1 MTDPTR
7 AFDPNQRDENPTE
20 EAMTTPTTSS
30 PPEGDFFTQM
40 GASSQTDTE
49 TAGPPPTGHDPAGQ
63 HSDAPAM
70 TYSGPQEPVPP
81 KGPRMR
87 SVAWGLVL
95 ALLGAVV
102 IAVGMGVRLD
112 LELVFIGILAV
123 AGLTLLIGALV
134 SGSRKS

>member
-7 AFDPNQRDENPTE
+7 PDDANERPDENPTE
-20 EAMTTPTTSS
+20 EAMTTPTMSS

-40 GASSQTDTE
+40 GGPAQSEATDGESQHTT
-49 TAGPPPTGHDPAGQ
+49 PTGAAT
-63 HSDAPAM
+63 DAPPM
-70 TYSGPQEPVPP
+70 TYSGPQEPAPP

-102 IAVGMGVRLD
+102 IAVGFGVRLD
-112 LELVFIGILAV
+112 LELVFIGILAI
-123 AGLTLLIGALV
+123 AGLTLLVGSLV
-134 SGSRKS
+134 SSSRKS

>member
-1 MTDPTR
+1 
-7 AFDPNQRDENPTE
+7 
-20 EAMTTPTTSS
+20 MTTPTTSS

-40 GASSQTDTE
+40 GGPATSEPVGAESTDARTEGGASG
-49 TAGPPPTGHDPAGQ
+49 APT
-63 HSDAPAM
+63 M
-70 TYSGPQEPVPP
+70 TYSGPQEPAPP

-102 IAVGMGVRLD
+102 IAVGFGVRLD

-123 AGLTLLIGALV
+123 AGLTLLVGSLV
-134 SGSRKS
+134 SSSRKR

>member
-1 MTDPTR
+1 MTDPTEPFR
-7 AFDPNQRDENPTE
+7 PQHSPDENPTE
-20 EAMTTPTTSS
+20 EEMTTPTTSS

-40 GASSQTDTE
+40 GSPTQTQSTDPGSTGTDSDSQ
-49 TAGPPPTGHDPAGQ
+49 
-63 HSDAPAM
+63 APAM
-70 TYSGPQEPVPP
+70 TYSGPQEPAPP
-81 KGPRMR
+81 RGPRMR

-102 IAVGMGVRLD
+102 IAVGLGVRLD

-123 AGLTLLIGALV
+123 AGLTLLIGSLV